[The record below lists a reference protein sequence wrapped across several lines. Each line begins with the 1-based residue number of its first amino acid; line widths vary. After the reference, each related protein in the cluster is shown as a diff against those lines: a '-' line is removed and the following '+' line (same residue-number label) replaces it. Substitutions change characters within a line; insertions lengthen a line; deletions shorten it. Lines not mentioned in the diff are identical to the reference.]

1 MIPGNDTFNNSPNPN
16 NNRNQERDQI
26 EQQKIYS
33 QVSVNKHSLDE
44 PISATV
50 VKKNKSLKKYFILL

>member
-1 MIPGNDTFNNSPNPN
+1 MIPGNDTFNNTPGGS
-16 NNRNQERDQI
+16 RKQERDEI

-44 PISATV
+44 PIWTTV
-50 VKKNKSLKKYFILL
+50 VRLPFHHFL